1 MSRSPH
7 ALCRIAYYISRIHI
21 AAVLVLTHFLLLFD
35 RNKKR
40 FHQQA
45 LMEVTILDHLRRR
58 DKHGDYNVIHM
69 LDYFYFRNHL
79 CVTFQLMG

>member
-1 MSRSPH
+1 MRGISCHSATRTEWQ
-7 ALCRIAYYISRIHI
+7 ALGF
-21 AAVLVLTHFLLLFD
+21 AVAVPADDMPPLD